1 MESDF
6 HKKIEEIT
14 EKDSR
19 YQPDAYEFVMQ
30 ALWFTQNKLK
40 RKGHVTGRELLAGIK
55 EFALEQYGPM
65 TRSVFEHWGIKATQD
80 FGEIVFNM
88 IENGLLGK
96 TEKDSRED
104 FKNIYDFSEAFD
116 SKELFR
122 LDK

>member
-6 HKKIEEIT
+6 YKKIEEIT
-14 EKDSR
+14 KKDSR

-40 RKGHVTGRELLAGIK
+40 RKGHVVGRELLTGIK

-88 IENGLLGK
+88 VENGLLGK

>member
-6 HKKIEEIT
+6 YKKIEEIT
-14 EKDSR
+14 KKDSR
-19 YQPDAYEFVMQ
+19 YQHDAYEFVMQ

-40 RKGHVTGRELLAGIK
+40 RKGHVAGRELLTGIK

-88 IENGLLGK
+88 VENGLLGK

>member
-6 HKKIEEIT
+6 YKKIEEIT
-14 EKDSR
+14 KKDSR

-40 RKGHVTGRELLAGIK
+40 RKGHVAGRELLTGIK

-65 TRSVFEHWGIKATQD
+65 ARTVFEHWGIKATQD

-88 IENGLLGK
+88 VENGLLGK